1 VALNLELVGKTYV
14 SMTYEVGR
22 EKIREFAR
30 AVGDSNP
37 AYHDVESARSLG
49 HADIVAPPTF
59 AVVATRG
66 PQIAVIEDPELGLDF
81 SRVVHG
87 DQRFAFRRPIVAG
100 DHLVVTA
107 VVDTARTVAGNDI
120 LTIRSDITD
129 ALGGAVGSVWATLVS
144 RAPDEKGA

>member
-1 VALNLELVGKTYV
+1 MGLNLQLLGKTYPP
-14 SMTYEVGR
+14 MTYEVGR
-22 EKIREFAR
+22 EKIREFAD
-30 AVGDSNP
+30 AVGDDNP
-37 AYHDVESARSLG
+37 AFRDVGAARALG
-49 HADIVAPPTF
+49 HPDVVAPPTF

-81 SRVVHG
+81 TRVVHG

-100 DHLVVTA
+100 DRLVVTA
-107 VVDTARTVAGNDI
+107 VIDNARSVAGNDI

-129 ALGGAVGSVWATLVS
+129 GQGAEVASVWATLVS

>member
-1 VALNLELVGKTYV
+1 MALNLELVGKAYPP
-14 SMTYEVGR
+14 MTYEVGR
-22 EKIREFAR
+22 EKIREFA
-30 AVGDSNP
+30 AAIGDRNP
-37 AYHDVESARSLG
+37 AYHDVDVARALG

-87 DQRFAFRRPIVAG
+87 DQKFAFRRPIVAG

-107 VVDTARTVAGNDI
+107 AVDTARTLAGNDI

-129 ALGGAVGSVWATLVS
+129 ALGGVVGSVWATLVS

>member
-1 VALNLELVGKTYV
+1 VGLNLQLLGKTYPP
-14 SMTYEVGR
+14 MTYKVGR
-22 EKIREFAR
+22 EKIREFAD
-30 AVGDSNP
+30 AVGDDNP
-37 AYHDVESARSLG
+37 AFRDVGAARALG
-49 HADIVAPPTF
+49 HPDVVAPPTF

-81 SRVVHG
+81 TRVVHG

-100 DHLVVTA
+100 DRLVVTA
-107 VVDTARTVAGNDI
+107 VIDNARSVAGNDI

-129 ALGGAVGSVWATLVS
+129 GQGAEVASVWATLVS